1 MVRFYALLGVAAL
14 LGIIFLY
21 VREFTYFSNTI
32 GLKWLVLGAMA
43 VAGLLTTVL
52 LYLKRDRFMPLGRHF
67 PAVAFILVNAILFAP
82 LLGSLANR
90 LLGKTIVREFKF
102 ISEKA
107 YYAEAYGV
115 LKGEDVKVT
124 GWRLTVNDAGVVRT
138 FKYKKQSYYPIS
150 QPGDVISLPMVQGLF
165 GAEVMD
171 LE

>member
-1 MVRFYALLGVAAL
+1 MLRLYAFLGVVAF
-14 LGIIFLY
+14 LGLIWLY
-21 VREFTYFSNTI
+21 VREFTHFSNTI
-32 GLKWLVLGAMA
+32 GIKWLVLGAMA
-43 VAGLLTTVL
+43 VVGMLTTLL
-52 LYLKRDRFMPLGRHF
+52 LYLKRDRFTPLGRHF
-67 PAVAFILVNAILFAP
+67 PAVAIILVNAVLFAP

-90 LLGKTIVREFKF
+90 LLGKAIVREFKF

-115 LKGEDVKVT
+115 LKGEDVKAT
-124 GWRLTVNDAGVVRT
+124 GWRLTVNDAGMVRT
-138 FKYKKQSYYPIS
+138 FKYKKQPYYPIS